1 MILKIILLTI
11 QVICLLIW
19 GFSII
24 LGAQWLPEMIKN
36 KIGGRLC
43 IWWMT
48 VFIVMIATFRLALSC
63 QINLSILTLLVGTIS
78 LLLDVYILW
87 GVLATTGI
95 IHFDDENIRFPL
107 IRMFAVY
114 FVFLL
119 ILKYIA

>member
-1 MILKIILLTI
+1 MILKIILLAI
-11 QVICLLIW
+11 QLICLLIW
-19 GFSII
+19 GLSII

-48 VFIVMIATFRLALSC
+48 VFIVMINIFRFMLDYTIHFS
-63 QINLSILTLLVGTIS
+63 IFSVIIGSVSILFGL
-78 LLLDVYILW
+78 YILW

-107 IRMFAVY
+107 IRMYAVY